1 MTLRTRLLL
10 ALLGLVALGL
20 LVAGVASVHQWWG
33 QIATAPAGQVM
44 MLRLTCTLATIMQ
57 VLTVVIA
64 LDTLRTC
71 TRLIRGRD

>member
-1 MTLRTRLLL
+1 
-10 ALLGLVALGL
+10 
-20 LVAGVASVHQWWG
+20 VAGVESVHQWWG
-33 QIATAPAGQVM
+33 QIATAPAGQVV

-71 TRLIRGRD
+71 TGLIRQRD